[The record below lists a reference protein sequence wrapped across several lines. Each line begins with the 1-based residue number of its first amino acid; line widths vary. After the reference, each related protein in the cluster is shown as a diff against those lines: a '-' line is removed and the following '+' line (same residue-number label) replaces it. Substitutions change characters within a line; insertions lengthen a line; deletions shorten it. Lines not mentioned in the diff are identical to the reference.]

1 MLYNHENEEK
11 MPKLKSH
18 SGAKKRFTKTA
29 SGKWK
34 HRKAG
39 RSHLLAGGSKKT
51 EREMRIKGV
60 LQKESPEGR
69 AIAKHLPNK

>member
-1 MLYNHENEEK
+1 
-11 MPKLKSH
+11 MPKLKNH
-18 SGAKKRFTKTA
+18 SGAKKRFRKTA

-39 RSHLLAGGSKKT
+39 RSHLLAGTSKKT

-60 LQKESPEGR
+60 LEKSSPEGR
-69 AIAKHLPNK
+69 AVAKHLPHK